1 MNTKLIFHIFVSNSA
16 KFATILVIMDYLSV
30 LIALL
35 CIVIINTAL
44 WVTFARKPLPHNKT
58 GDQGRDCGQ

>member
-1 MNTKLIFHIFVSNSA
+1 MNTKLIFHIFVPNSA
-16 KFATILVIMDYLSV
+16 KFAIILAIMDYLSA

-44 WVTFARKPLPHNKT
+44 WVTFARKPHPHNNIVPN
-58 GDQGRDCGQ
+58 